1 MNKVKE
7 LREKLGIQQKD
18 LAIQI
23 GVSRPTV
30 SEWEHQKKDPSG
42 DRLFKLSQVF
52 NVPAGVILGFESE
65 EKEKANVT
73 ENDIKFAL
81 FNGLDGITDEDYEEV
96 KRYARYIKIRKN
108 L

>member
-7 LREKLGIQQKD
+7 LRERMGIQQKE
-18 LAIQI
+18 LAIMVGI
-23 GVSRPTV
+23 SRPTV

-42 DRLFKLSQVF
+42 ERLFKLSQIF
-52 NVPAGVILGFESE
+52 GVSTGYILGFESG
-65 EKEKANVT
+65 EKEKAPVT

-81 FNGLDGITDEDYEEV
+81 FNGLDGVTDEDYEEV
-96 KRYARYIKIRKN
+96 KRYARYLKIRKN